1 VGYDSLQQLKSTL
14 KWGELTMSVNETCG
28 LQKDACIVKKGNYD
42 YKVFLAPIVISILLL
57 VIGQIINPGFASLN
71 NIGNILAIASV
82 LCICAA
88 GQTLVIISGGDG
100 IELSIGALMSMG
112 AVVSSGVMGGL
123 NANIPMAMVVV
134 LAIGAFFG
142 FISSTGIWW
151 VGIPPLVMTLAMS
164 SVVDGFTMAISQGRP
179 FGSPAPFIL
188 ALGGERLF
196 GPIRWLLVA
205 AIVIVVLFELILRKT
220 KYGNALFLTG
230 NNRKAARISGIKVS
244 NIVIFTYMLAGMM
257 GALGGMFLLA
267 SVGMAQMQMGTEYTM
282 LSVAAVVLGGTQLS
296 GGKGTYIGTALGA
309 VVLVALTNVLISI
322 GMAPGVRSWI
332 TGIVLVLILLVY
344 SRQPKLRQ

>member
-1 VGYDSLQQLKSTL
+1 MSENQTCDLK
-14 KWGELTMSVNETCG
+14 
-28 LQKDACIVKKGNYD
+28 KDACLVKRSYD
-42 YKVFLAPIVISILLL
+42 YKVFLAPVVISILLFL
-57 VIGQIINPGFASLN
+57 IGQFINPGFASIN

-82 LCICAA
+82 LCVGAA

-100 IELSIGALMSMG
+100 IELSIGAMMSMG
-112 AVVSSGVMGGL
+112 AVVGSGVMGGL
-123 NANIPMAMVVV
+123 NGNIPLAIVVI
-134 LAIGAFFG
+134 LAIGAIFG

-151 VGIPPLVMTLAMS
+151 IGIPPLVMTLAMS
-164 SVVDGFTMAISQGRP
+164 SVIDGFTMAISQGRP
-179 FGSPAPFIL
+179 FGSAAPFIL
-188 ALGGERLF
+188 DVGGNRLF

-205 AIVIVVLFELILRKT
+205 AIIVVVIFELVLRKT

-230 NNRKAARISGIKVS
+230 NNRTAARISGIKVS
-244 NIVIFTYMLAGMM
+244 KIVISTYVLAGMM
-257 GALGGMFLLA
+257 GALAGMFLLS
-267 SVGMAQMQMGTEYTM
+267 SVGTAQMQMGTDYTM

>member
-1 VGYDSLQQLKSTL
+1 
-14 KWGELTMSVNETCG
+14 MSVNASDLKRNPSLT
-28 LQKDACIVKKGNYD
+28 KRNYD
-42 YKVFLAPIVISILLL
+42 LKIYLAPIVISVVLL
-57 VIGQIINPGFASLN
+57 VIGQMINPGFASIN
-71 NIGNILAIASV
+71 NIGNILAIASI
-82 LCICAA
+82 LCIGAA

-112 AVVSSGVMGGL
+112 AVVGSGVMGGL
-123 NANIPMAMVVV
+123 DANIPLALIVV
-134 LAIGAFFG
+134 LGIGAIFG

-151 VGIPPLVMTLAMS
+151 AGIPPLVMTLAMS
-164 SVVDGFTMAISQGRP
+164 SVIDGFTMAISQGRP

-188 ALGGERLF
+188 HMGGERLF

-205 AIVIVVLFELILRKT
+205 AVIVVILFEFVLRKT

-230 NNRKAARISGIKVS
+230 NNRAAARISGIKVG
-244 NIVIFTYMLAGMM
+244 NIVTMTYILAGMM
-257 GALGGMFLLA
+257 GALAGMFLLS
-267 SVGMAQMQMGTEYTM
+267 SVGMAQMQMGAEYTM

>member
-1 VGYDSLQQLKSTL
+1 
-14 KWGELTMSVNETCG
+14 MSVNASDLKRNPSLT
-28 LQKDACIVKKGNYD
+28 KRNYD
-42 YKVFLAPIVISILLL
+42 LKIYLAPIVISVVLL
-57 VIGQIINPGFASLN
+57 VIGQMINPGFASIN
-71 NIGNILAIASV
+71 NIGNILAIASI
-82 LCICAA
+82 LCIGAA

-112 AVVSSGVMGGL
+112 AVVGSGVMGGL
-123 NANIPMAMVVV
+123 DANIPLALIVV
-134 LAIGAFFG
+134 LGIGAIFG

-164 SVVDGFTMAISQGRP
+164 SVIDGFTMAISQGRP

-188 ALGGERLF
+188 HMGGERLF

-205 AIVIVVLFELILRKT
+205 AVIVVILFEFVLRKT

-230 NNRKAARISGIKVS
+230 NNRAAARISGIKVG
-244 NIVIFTYMLAGMM
+244 NIVTMTYILAGMM
-257 GALGGMFLLA
+257 GALAGMFLLS
-267 SVGMAQMQMGTEYTM
+267 SVGMAQMQMGAEYTM